1 MNHNGVVFEGLELEK
16 LRTGSYF
23 LMIDAPEIGHYDNY
37 VATMWIR
44 EKDGS
49 LTDLYFGE
57 LTECKNPRRVI
68 NSKEE
73 FEHMSS
79 EELREKIEAKI
90 VEFLNK
96 PDLRA
101 EDIKFLGEAW
111 QAMNQVDWMKAL
123 VEKPY
128 GYDPNANVNRCT
140 DITNEK
146 KQEEKK

>member
-1 MNHNGVVFEGLELEK
+1 MKHNGVVFEGLELEK

-23 LMIDAPEIGHYDNY
+23 LMIDTPEVGHYDNY

-57 LTECKNPRRVI
+57 LTECKNPMRVI
-68 NSKEE
+68 NSKEK

-79 EELREKIEAKI
+79 EELIEKIEAKI
-90 VEFLNK
+90 VAFLNK

-128 GYDPNANVNRCT
+128 GYDPNANTCGCLAKEETVN
-140 DITNEK
+140 E
-146 KQEEKK
+146 